1 MKSLLSI
8 VITTGWAMNEL
19 DKKVLDATDK
29 FLDRRALIFIE
40 EAIAHYS
47 ARHGVK
53 KTRQYLEY
61 MLEYLNE
68 FETEDRKD
76 V

>member
-1 MKSLLSI
+1 MKILLNG
-8 VITTGWAMNEL
+8 VIIMDMAMDEL
-19 DKKVLDATDK
+19 NRKVQDATEK

-47 ARHGVK
+47 ARHGIK